1 MTLLELCCYVRG
13 SKGRDDVAYVELV
26 AVFRPEYFADGILFN
41 YFSSVS
47 FDLFAFFSN
56 IPYEVDC
63 RVVDDSLTPATIR
76 VCDTSRGFYAE
87 LYPVFS

>member
-1 MTLLELCCYVRG
+1 M
-13 SKGRDDVAYVELV
+13 
-26 AVFRPEYFADGILFN
+26 FRPEYFADGILFN

-76 VCDTSRGFYAE
+76 V
-87 LYPVFS
+87 